1 MYEKFYRLRKNP
13 FALTPD
19 PSFLLM
25 TQGHCEAK
33 AGLIYA
39 ILSGKGFMVLT
50 GEAGTGK
57 TTLLRSVLNSIPA
70 EKLCSSF
77 VVNPALNPD
86 EFSDMAVCDF
96 GLGGGMR
103 KPDRL
108 RKLHEFLLESR
119 AAGRISVLFVDEAHR
134 LSIETLEEIR
144 LMTNF
149 ETENQ
154 KLLQIVLVGQDELDE
169 LLDRRELRQLK
180 QRVEVHLHVGPL
192 SSEDVRLY
200 INHRW
205 GCASDSIPPFSCEA
219 IDSIGRLSHGIPR
232 LISSICDN
240 ALLLGFAESASIVT
254 EKHILEVSQD
264 LRLNGKSDP
273 RVVKRI
279 EDQPSA
285 KMELQI
291 PRPVSLVPKPSLS
304 LFEDHKPTRSWWPR
318 FSGAQ
323 KAKAL

>member
-1 MYEKFYRLRKNP
+1 MYEKFYRLRNNP

-19 PSFLLM
+19 PSFMIM
-25 TQGHCEAK
+25 TQGHCDAK
-33 AGLIYA
+33 AGLMYA
-39 ILSGKGFMVLT
+39 ILSGKGFTVLT

-57 TTLLRSVLNSIPA
+57 TTLLRSVINSIPP

-77 VVNPALNPD
+77 VVNPALTPD
-86 EFSDMAVCDF
+86 DFSDMAVCDF
-96 GLGGGMR
+96 GLGGGMG

-108 RKLHEFLLESR
+108 RKFHEFLLESR
-119 AAGRISVLFVDEAHR
+119 AAGKVSVLFVDEAHR

-180 QRVEVHLHVGPL
+180 QRVEVHLHIGPL
-192 SSEDVRLY
+192 STEEVRLY

-205 GCASDSIPPFSCEA
+205 SCASDAIPPFSTGA
-219 IDSIGRLSHGIPR
+219 IHQIGRLSHGIPR

-240 ALLLGFAESASIVT
+240 ALLLGFAESTSIVT
-254 EKHILEVSQD
+254 EEHILEVSRD
-264 LRLNGKSDP
+264 LRLIGTLDRRP
-273 RVVKRI
+273 IQRI
-279 EDQPSA
+279 EDRPSPR
-285 KMELQI
+285 MELQI
-291 PRPVSLVPKPSLS
+291 PQPALSVPSPPLPLNGNDKPA
-304 LFEDHKPTRSWWPR
+304 RSWWPR
-318 FSGAQ
+318 FSGVQ
-323 KAKAL
+323 KA